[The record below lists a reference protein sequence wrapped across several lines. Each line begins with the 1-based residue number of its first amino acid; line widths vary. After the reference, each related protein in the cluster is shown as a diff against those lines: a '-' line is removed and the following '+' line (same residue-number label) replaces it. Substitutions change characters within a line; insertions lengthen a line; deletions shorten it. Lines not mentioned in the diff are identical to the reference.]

1 MCDCVKTI
9 FWSDPTAVTRV
20 LDMHSK
26 STLKRPLKGIAN
38 LDVANLSCSFSD
50 SLNKTSLSYMYFA
63 HLKKITESE
72 STF

>member
-9 FWSDPTAVTRV
+9 FWNDPTAVTRI

-26 STLKRPLKGIAN
+26 STTKRPQKEIAN

-50 SLNKTSLSYMYFA
+50 SLNKTSLPYMYFA
-63 HLKKITESE
+63 DLKKIT
-72 STF
+72 